1 MHGRTTLG
9 IALLGLTTMACYP
22 DRSVDATSEFASVT
36 TLFDQEAEF
45 TTVTKYALPDTVLYV
60 PRAEDEVPAVTQAA
74 ILASIR
80 ENLNGLGWQEV
91 LNPATN
97 PVDVYVVATITSQ
110 TSTYW
115 VYWWDYWGWYP
126 YWPVGWTGASANYYY
141 PGYWYPYSY
150 TTGTVLIGMADARA
164 SVGEGRV
171 PLMWSAGIN
180 GVLAD
185 AGTNVSIATNGID
198 QAFAQSPYLTGGAR

>member
-1 MHGRTTLG
+1 MLARSILG
-9 IALLGLTTMACYP
+9 ITCLALIATACYP

-45 TTVTKYALPDTVLYV
+45 TTVTKFALPDTVLYV

-74 ILASIR
+74 ILSSIR
-80 ENLNGLGWQEV
+80 ENLTRLGWQEV
-91 LNPATN
+91 ANPATS
-97 PVDVYVVATITSQ
+97 PVDVFVVATITSQ
-110 TSTYW
+110 TNVYW

-164 SVGEGRV
+164 PAGEGRI

-185 AGTNVSIATNGID
+185 AGTNVSIATAGID
-198 QAFAQSPYLTGGAR
+198 QAFEQSPYLTGGAR

>member
-1 MHGRTTLG
+1 MLGRTTLG
-9 IALLGLTTMACYP
+9 IAWLALTATACYP

-74 ILASIR
+74 ILSSIR
-80 ENLNGLGWQEV
+80 ENLTRLGWQEV
-91 LNPATN
+91 VNPATS
-97 PVDVYVVATITSQ
+97 PVDVFVVATVTSQ
-110 TSTYW
+110 TNVYW

-150 TTGTVLIGMADARA
+150 TTGTVLIGMADARPTVA
-164 SVGEGRV
+164 DGRI

-185 AGTNVSIATNGID
+185 AGTNVSIATAGID
-198 QAFAQSPYLTGGAR
+198 QAFEQSPYLTGGAR

>member
-1 MHGRTTLG
+1 MLGRTTLG
-9 IALLGLTTMACYP
+9 IAWLALTATACYP

-45 TTVTKYALPDTVLYV
+45 ATVTKYALPDTVLYV

-74 ILASIR
+74 ILTSIR

-91 LNPATN
+91 TNPATT

-110 TSTYW
+110 TNVYW

-126 YWPVGWTGASANYYY
+126 YWPVGWSGASTNWYY

-185 AGTNVSIATNGID
+185 AGTNVSIATAGID
-198 QAFAQSPYLTGGAR
+198 QAFEQSPYLTGGAR